1 MNFIKKIIENLKDPK
16 KKSITLLV
24 IYIIFFIIVF
34 ALINSRDSVD
44 YNNDYSKEE
53 NETSTIKAL
62 SYDYIYRIYDNENIV
77 EIKGTYKDNINSFVY
92 KGINYIKKNNIVYLD
107 SVPTEIDFDVDKYK
121 YDVIELLLEN
131 SDSQTTYKE
140 SKKVVYNINLSKYF
154 ELVNENNNCYNID
167 CNIIS
172 IPITI
177 EKDEYSDSVLID
189 LSNYYEYKY
198 NIELNYSI

>member
-92 KGINYIKKNNIVYLD
+92 KGIKILNI
-107 SVPTEIDFDVDKYK
+107 S
-121 YDVIELLLEN
+121 N
-131 SDSQTTYKE
+131 G
-140 SKKVVYNINLSKYF
+140 INLGLK
-154 ELVNENNNCYNID
+154 
-167 CNIIS
+167 
-172 IPITI
+172 
-177 EKDEYSDSVLID
+177 
-189 LSNYYEYKY
+189 
-198 NIELNYSI
+198 